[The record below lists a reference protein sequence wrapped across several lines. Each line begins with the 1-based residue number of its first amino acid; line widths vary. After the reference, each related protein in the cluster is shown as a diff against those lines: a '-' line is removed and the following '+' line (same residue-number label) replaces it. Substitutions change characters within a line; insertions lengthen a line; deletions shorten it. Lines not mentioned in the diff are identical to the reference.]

1 MSQSEQSVK
10 CASEQLMTQNWEEI
24 NTLTEKL
31 KEANELKQNLQNQLD
46 AYQQKGDLICLD
58 CTQFSDRLRF
68 QTPYLLFQFNVQAT

>member
-31 KEANELKQNLQNQLD
+31 KEANEQKLSLQNQLD
-46 AYQQKGDLICLD
+46 TYQQKGEYKL
-58 CTQFSDRLRF
+58 
-68 QTPYLLFQFNVQAT
+68 